1 MDLKALNK
9 LYTRISDKFASVA
22 VAYEN
27 GIATEVQ
34 LKKSAC
40 DLVAV
45 FLRLKEA
52 ETLKVDNLIESF
64 TAVIKAE
71 RQHIADLVNKAC
83 SDLYSELN
91 STKE

>member
-1 MDLKALNK
+1 METKSLNK
-9 LYTRISDKFASVA
+9 LLTKQVDKFAAVA

-40 DLVAV
+40 DQVAV

-52 ETLKVDNLIESF
+52 ESLKVDNLIDSF

-71 RQHIADLVNKAC
+71 RQNISSLVTVACTELYNKIN
-83 SDLYSELN
+83 E
-91 STKE
+91 TKE